1 MTVRTLG
8 KLISLLL
15 ICFLSYSVSTPTE
28 RTIVKT
34 QMIILPIVEVTAK
47 KPEHLAFKE
56 LSTQVLEEII
66 HKESRG
72 NIKAKGDRHL
82 RDFALGVV
90 QLRMCAIRD
99 VNETYGTH
107 YTSNDRLDSLK
118 SVEIYH
124 LYLGKGIKLFTRK
137 YNKLPTPIQ
146 VKAMWN
152 GGIYAGYRNAK
163 ALRYARR

>member
-1 MTVRTLG
+1 MTVRTIG
-8 KLISLLL
+8 EFYSLLL
-15 ICFLSYSVSTPTE
+15 ICLLSYSVSMPNE
-28 RTIVKT
+28 RTIVRT
-34 QMIILPIVEVTAK
+34 QMIILPFVEVAAK
-47 KPEHLAFKE
+47 KPEHLVFKE

-72 NIKAKGDRHL
+72 NTKAKGDKHL
-82 RDFALGVV
+82 RDFALGIV

-99 VNETYGTH
+99 VNKTYGTH
-107 YTSNDRLDSLK
+107 YTSHDRLDSLK

-152 GGIYAGYRNAK
+152 GGIYGGYRNAK
-163 ALRYARR
+163 ALRYAKR